1 MIFFPSFF
9 FFFLLFFFFQYYC
22 LFTSRILSMA
32 DPPPSLKECD
42 TCKSFKTQH
51 IKTTFYV
58 QQLLTTNKCLKEVN
72 DQLVI
77 QNNALVADVS
87 SYLQHIANVQRDHDD
102 TKSELVKAHIDV
114 KASNE
119 AFQMLQSK
127 YMEAN
132 LQLAMLTKMGS
143 PTGLDNIHHQHLIY
157 KLDNTRPLDPCPDD
171 TPTTS
176 LDPYP
181 DNTPTTS
188 LDPCEDDT
196 PTTSLDPCE
205 DNTSPSPLDPCED
218 DTPHASPLLNCD
230 PPPLDTKSP
239 RPKWWQWL
247 GAGLVFLFLVFHG

>member
-1 MIFFPSFF
+1 
-9 FFFLLFFFFQYYC
+9 
-22 LFTSRILSMA
+22 
-32 DPPPSLKECD
+32 
-42 TCKSFKTQH
+42 
-51 IKTTFYV
+51 
-58 QQLLTTNKCLKEVN
+58 
-72 DQLVI
+72 VI

-143 PTGLDNIHHQHLIY
+143 PTARDNIHHQHLIY
-157 KLDNTRPLDPCPDD
+157 NNYNNTRPADLCA
-171 TPTTS
+171 
-176 LDPYP
+176 
-181 DNTPTTS
+181 DN
-188 LDPCEDDT
+188 T

-247 GAGLVFLFLVFHG
+247 GAGMVFLFLFFHG